1 MCSVKSHMSPL
12 RSLRSN
18 PSAQTQTCVA
28 LLMQKWTLGLI
39 FTGESAGK
47 DLWIILISVSKDH

>member
-12 RSLRSN
+12 RSD
-18 PSAQTQTCVA
+18 PSARAQTCAA
-28 LLMQKWTLGLI
+28 LLMQKWTLGLT

-47 DLWIILISVSKDH
+47 DLWIILINLGIL